1 LYSRISSF
9 FVFIKFIYAVALP
22 SFRSINLK
30 NNNMKRKI
38 FLALALII
46 LGVASV
52 KAQVV
57 VGNSQGSLT
66 PHAGA
71 ILDVQSA
78 PYTVGGTTYQGKGLL
93 LPRVQLTDVNTFGLS
108 GGNQDEAVGMLIYQD
123 GDAIDKGI
131 YLWTKETGLPGKWK
145 LIASVE

>member
-1 LYSRISSF
+1 MKKMF
-9 FVFIKFIYAVALP
+9 FL
-22 SFRSINLK
+22 L
-30 NNNMKRKI
+30 
-38 FLALALII
+38 LALIV
-46 LGVASV
+46 LSAASA
-52 KAQVV
+52 KAQVAI
-57 VGNSQGSLT
+57 GNSPGELT

-93 LPRVQLTDVNTFGLS
+93 LPRVQLTDVNTFGLT
-108 GGNQDEAVGMLIYQD
+108 GGDEDEAVGMIIYQD